1 MALQRVE
8 GREQP
13 YWALGIF
20 KIRIPLIHYRWEWA
34 EALQALIMCAT
45 CLGAIPILTEVL
57 GVPFEVALTMV
68 IINSILYNL
77 HSFFG
82 DPVVPGWI
90 TPAIPLT
97 TAYLTQY
104 QMGPERIKALIAL
117 QLLVGVFF
125 LVMGFTGLAK
135 RVIGWVPDSIKAAIL
150 LGAGLAAIIG
160 EVGVGG
166 RFEQYP
172 YTITIGVFIA
182 FYMLFSLRFKVQRQG
197 SKLLNTFGQYGMLPA
212 LVIALIIGPLFKELP
227 IPQIEWKIFVP
238 QFGTLIRELSVFG
251 IGFPSLNYFIAAVPM
266 LFAAYIIAFGDL
278 VTSEALIT
286 EADEVRKDEKID
298 FNADRSNLLSGIR
311 NIIEGLINPY
321 VPLCGPLWAAVT
333 AAVAERYK
341 EGRQAMDSIFGG
353 VGTFRVM
360 SLVGVIL
367 MPIVS
372 LLQPAL
378 PIALSLTLLVQGY
391 VCTRIAM
398 DIAQTTEQKGIA
410 GVAGAVLAIK
420 GAAWGLAVG
429 IILHLLI
436 GSRKGKAK
444 VEAEGTVSASN

>member
-135 RVIGWVPDSIKAAIL
+135 RV
-150 LGAGLAAIIG
+150 
-160 EVGVGG
+160 
-166 RFEQYP
+166 
-172 YTITIGVFIA
+172 
-182 FYMLFSLRFKVQRQG
+182 
-197 SKLLNTFGQYGMLPA
+197 
-212 LVIALIIGPLFKELP
+212 
-227 IPQIEWKIFVP
+227 
-238 QFGTLIRELSVFG
+238 
-251 IGFPSLNYFIAAVPM
+251 
-266 LFAAYIIAFGDL
+266 
-278 VTSEALIT
+278 
-286 EADEVRKDEKID
+286 
-298 FNADRSNLLSGIR
+298 
-311 NIIEGLINPY
+311 
-321 VPLCGPLWAAVT
+321 
-333 AAVAERYK
+333 
-341 EGRQAMDSIFGG
+341 
-353 VGTFRVM
+353 
-360 SLVGVIL
+360 
-367 MPIVS
+367 
-372 LLQPAL
+372 
-378 PIALSLTLLVQGY
+378 
-391 VCTRIAM
+391 
-398 DIAQTTEQKGIA
+398 
-410 GVAGAVLAIK
+410 
-420 GAAWGLAVG
+420 
-429 IILHLLI
+429 
-436 GSRKGKAK
+436 
-444 VEAEGTVSASN
+444 